1 MTKVR
6 QRPARTLPVA
16 VLDVLLA
23 AVAAVRGLI
32 RRVARALPVRRGDR
46 VLVTVIVAAA
56 LVAVIGTG
64 FLVTSLLRTPDQ
76 LAPLGVAPPPT
87 PAAEGSPG
95 GGPEDAEGSATPPA
109 SSPLAL
115 PSPES
120 STGPRDRSRPP
131 APKPPAPP
139 PPTLAARYASEG
151 ATLLNYTASVAIS
164 NPGPGSVT
172 GWTLVITLP
181 RSTQAIGEVSGAT
194 TSRDGNAWTFVPDET
209 TRRVAAGGS
218 VQVRFRVDGSLFDSA
233 PTSCMI
239 NKRPCEMT
247 STED

>member
-16 VLDVLLA
+16 VLDLLLA

-46 VLVTVIVAAA
+46 ALATVIVAAA

-87 PAAEGSPG
+87 PVAEASTG
-95 GGPEDAEGSATPPA
+95 GVPDDAEGGATPPA

-120 STGPRDRSRPP
+120 STGARDRPRPATP
-131 APKPPAPP
+131 RPPAPP
-139 PPTLAARYASEG
+139 PTLTGRYASEG
-151 ATLLNYTASVAIS
+151 ATLLNYTASVTIS
-164 NPGPGSVT
+164 NPGPGPAT

-181 RSTQAIGEVSGAT
+181 RSTQAVGEVSGAT
-194 TSRDGNAWTFVPDET
+194 TSRDGNTWTFVPDQS
-209 TRRVAAGGS
+209 TRQVPADGS

-233 PTSCMI
+233 PTACTI
-239 NKRPCEMT
+239 DKRPCEMT
-247 STED
+247 SAKD